1 MRLALFICLLPVCF
15 FWQRPPG
22 IKAFH
27 ISGHAQGTTYSIIYY
42 AADSIVTAKQTDSIL
57 NKIDSSLSLYKS
69 YSLISRFNR
78 SSTGLPIDDMLRV
91 VVKRSIEISRET
103 GGVFDITVEPLVQ
116 AWGFGAERITRLPD
130 DAAIKS
136 LLHCVGN
143 DKIRLSSN
151 GLFKSRPCVHIDV
164 NGIAQGYSVDLLA
177 DFLEGKKIENY
188 LVEVGGEIR
197 VKGRKQPSGEK
208 MTIGIESPSDNDAD
222 PFPIRKMLRLDHG
235 AVTTSGN
242 YHKYYMMGSKKIS
255 HLIDPRTG
263 YPLQNEMISVTVLA
277 ADAITADGYD
287 NALMGLG
294 LEKAMRF
301 VEKKKNIEAYF
312 IYHTAN
318 GAIADTATAGFYKW
332 VDK

>member
-1 MRLALFICLLPVCF
+1 
-15 FWQRPPG
+15 
-22 IKAFH
+22 
-27 ISGHAQGTTYSIIYY
+27 
-42 AADSIVTAKQTDSIL
+42 
-57 NKIDSSLSLYKS
+57 
-69 YSLISRFNR
+69 
-78 SSTGLPIDDMLRV
+78 MLRV

-116 AWGFGAERITRLPD
+116 AWGFGAERITQLPSA
-130 DAAIKS
+130 AAIKS
-136 LLHCVGN
+136 MLHCVGTG
-143 DKIRLSSN
+143 KIRLSKD
-151 GLFKSRPCVHIDV
+151 GLFKSQPGVHIDV

-177 DFLEGKKIENY
+177 DFLEKKRIENY

-208 MTIGIESPSDNDAD
+208 MSIGIESPSGNDAD
-222 PFPIRKMLRLDHG
+222 PFPIRKILRLDHG

-255 HLIDPRTG
+255 HLIDPKTG

-277 ADAITADGYD
+277 GDAITADGYD

-301 VEKKKNIEAYF
+301 VEGKKNMEAYF
-312 IYHTAN
+312 IYHKADGVVT
-318 GAIADTATAGFYKW
+318 DTATAGFYKW
-332 VDK
+332 TDK